1 MVILYLN
8 TAVIVE
14 GGGGGGGGE
23 GDFSLTLP
31 KIKLI
36 RLAALS

>member
-14 GGGGGGGGE
+14 GGGGGE
-23 GDFSLTLP
+23 EVLP
-31 KIKLI
+31 YPPELN
-36 RLAALS
+36 S